1 MCGPMCLRLSG
12 STSSFV
18 RSFVCLRF
26 SGSTSSF
33 SGSTSSFTAYLWGY
47 TSPPRPKLS
56 LFSLFVAG
64 KMEPSSP
71 SL

>member
-18 RSFVCLRF
+18 RSFVCLR
-26 SGSTSSF
+26 F